1 LEQSAVILLTGANG
15 QVGHELRT
23 TLAPLGPVVAS
34 TRETL
39 DLTDEAAIR
48 AAVRAAA
55 PRVIV
60 NAAAYTAVDA
70 AERDAAA
77 CAWLN
82 TGVPRILAEEAERCG
97 AWLVH
102 YSTDYVFDGTGRRP
116 YREDDPVA
124 PLGVYGRTKADG
136 EVAVRAACARH
147 VILRVAWVYG
157 LRGKNFLLTIQRLV
171 RERAV
176 SGEPLRVVH
185 DQVGVPTWSRSIAEA
200 TAAVVQQLC
209 SRTDADTLPGTYHMA
224 GAGSCSWYD
233 FACAIVQQMGEAA
246 PGVTVQPIT
255 THEYPTP
262 ARRPAYSVLDP
273 SLFEA
278 VFGVALPEWRVQLEA
293 CVHED
298 PHALT
303 HVTPP

>member
-1 LEQSAVILLTGANG
+1 VILLTGANG

-23 TLAPLGPVVAS
+23 TLAPLGPVLAT

-39 DLTDEAAIR
+39 DLTNEAAIR

-70 AERDAAA
+70 AERDEAA

-82 TGVPRILAEEAERCG
+82 TEVPRILAEEAERCG

-136 EVAVRAACARH
+136 EAAVRAACTRH

-157 LRGKNFLLTIQRLV
+157 LRGKNFLLTIQRLA

-200 TAAVVQQLC
+200 TAAVVHQLVD
-209 SRTDADTLPGTYHMA
+209 RTDAETLPGTYHMA
-224 GAGSCSWYD
+224 GAGSCSWYE
-233 FACAIVQQMGEAA
+233 FASEIVQQLGEAA

-262 ARRPAYSVLDP
+262 ARRPAYSVLNP

-278 VFGVALPEWRVQLEA
+278 VFGVALPEWRVQLDK
-293 CVHED
+293 CVGEV
-298 PHALT
+298 A
-303 HVTPP
+303 VG

>member
-1 LEQSAVILLTGANG
+1 VILLTGANG

-23 TLAPLGPVVAS
+23 MLAPLGPVVAS

-82 TGVPRILAEEAERCG
+82 TEVPRILAEEAERVG

-116 YREDDPVA
+116 YRESDPVA

-136 EVAVRAACARH
+136 EAAVRAECTRH

-157 LRGKNFLLTIQRLV
+157 RRGKNFLLTIQRLA

-200 TAAVVQQLC
+200 TAAVVHQLVD
-209 SRTDADTLPGTYHMA
+209 RTDADTLPGTYHMA
-224 GAGSCSWYD
+224 GAGGGSWYD
-233 FACAIVQQMGEAA
+233 FAGAIVQQMGEAA
-246 PGVTVQPIT
+246 RGVTVQPIT

-262 ARRPAYSVLDP
+262 ARRPAYSVLDA
-273 SLFEA
+273 SQLEA

-303 HVTPP
+303 HATPS